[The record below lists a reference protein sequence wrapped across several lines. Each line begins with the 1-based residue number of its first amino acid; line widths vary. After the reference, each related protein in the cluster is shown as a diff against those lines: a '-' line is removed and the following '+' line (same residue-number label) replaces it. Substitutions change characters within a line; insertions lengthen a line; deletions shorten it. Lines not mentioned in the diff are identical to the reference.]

1 MDVIAQG
8 HDAPGA
14 VLDAL
19 DNGRL
24 SGYEIAR
31 RCEIRVRAG
40 SSAWLYPVL
49 YRLESERVIAGAW
62 RDTSR
67 GERRVYS
74 ILDRRAVRAVRPTAR
89 PNEFS
94 SRATPNALRA
104 AATGTVSDYLDR
116 MTRALRV
123 SSERAPQIRAEIEG
137 HLTDAGVIGPQGLS
151 GSRAADAQTVFG
163 PAEELAVAISG
174 AQGRVLGRTSLPVRP
189 VGRTLAVLG
198 LSAIVSTFLVWL
210 LRLALET
217 GLNLVAGAETVS
229 GSPALNQRQLVLPLV
244 VAAFL
249 TSRFVA
255 GRFLESRNRR
265 TSPRV
270 FAGAAILAAAAGY
283 VALTTKTY
291 LDALTVAVLLAAPA
305 AFILGALRPMRYD
318 QRLVSRRGIAVAAL
332 LAIAVIATPL
342 NGVVGYSGHDTWSD
356 AYVGTINSTDPAA
369 FDHAG
374 WSGSFW
380 TYQPELF
387 GTICVEERPLVREG
401 WLLKDDPATTG
412 YRSCRGLA
420 AGTTE
425 PSWNM
430 PMPAATGHEWLLVVS
445 DPNARVLTWALVTAP
460 SYHGSVL
467 GWLTGQPGD

>member
-1 MDVIAQG
+1 VDVIAQG
-8 HDAPGA
+8 HDARGA
-14 VLDAL
+14 VLEAL
-19 DNGRL
+19 NSGPL

-49 YRLESERVIAGAW
+49 YRLETDRVIVGSW
-62 RDTSR
+62 RDNAR
-67 GERRVYS
+67 GERRLYS
-74 ILDRRAVRAVRPTAR
+74 ILNRRAVRAARPTAR

-94 SRATPNALRA
+94 SRATPNALRTT
-104 AATGTVSDYLDR
+104 ATGTVSDYLDR

-151 GSRAADAQTVFG
+151 GSRAADAQAVFG
-163 PAEELAVAISG
+163 PAEEFALAISG
-174 AQGRVLGRTSLPVRP
+174 AQGRVLGRNSLPVRP
-189 VGRTLAVLG
+189 VLRTLAIFGGTAV
-198 LSAIVSTFLVWL
+198 VSIFLVWL

-217 GLNLVAGAETVS
+217 GLNVVAGAETVS
-229 GSPALNQRQLVLPLV
+229 GSPALNQRQLIFPLV

-255 GRFLESRNRR
+255 GRFLDSHNRR

-270 FAGAAILAAAAGY
+270 IAGAAILAAATGY
-283 VALTTKTY
+283 VAVTTRTY

-305 AFILGALRPMRYD
+305 AIVLGALRPVRYD
-318 QRLVSRRGIAVAAL
+318 QQLVSRRGIAAAAL
-332 LAIAVIATPL
+332 LSVAVIAAPL

-356 AYVGTINSTDPAA
+356 VYVGTINSTDLAA

-380 TYQPELF
+380 TYQPDLF

-412 YRSCRGLA
+412 YRSCRGLD
-420 AGTTE
+420 AGTSY

-430 PMPAATGHEWLLVVS
+430 PMPAARGYEWLLVVS
-445 DPNARVLTWALVTAP
+445 DAQARVLTWALVMTP
-460 SYHGSVL
+460 SYHGSVI